1 MMKTIKTILLVML
14 FIPAGASL
22 AGEAEQAQM
31 ADILISLNHYPDEQ
45 NKQTLESLANNS
57 SLSDAERTIARALAR
72 VEHFPTD
79 EDKAELKAIANND
92 EVPES
97 VRELARITHDLEH
110 KVSQEDKQTLAS
122 LTN

>member
-1 MMKTIKTILLVML
+1 MKPIKMILFVVL
-14 FIPAGASL
+14 FIPAGANF

-31 ADILISLNHYPDEQ
+31 ADILISLNHYPDDQE
-45 NKQTLESLANNS
+45 KTTLQSLAKNS

-79 EDKAELKAIANND
+79 EDKKALKTIVGND
-92 EVPES
+92 GLPKA
-97 VRELARITHDLEH
+97 VRELARITRNLEH
-110 KVSQEDKQTLAS
+110 KVTQEDKQVLAA